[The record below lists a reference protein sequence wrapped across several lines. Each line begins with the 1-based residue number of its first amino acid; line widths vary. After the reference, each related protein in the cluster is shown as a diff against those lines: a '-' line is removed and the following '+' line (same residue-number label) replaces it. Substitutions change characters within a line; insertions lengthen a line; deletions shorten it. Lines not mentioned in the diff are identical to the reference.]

1 MNMRKKTLVGQKNK
15 SGIIPESACFCHFF
29 AVYSYMINKEKIMK
43 TNNTPLQKFKYI
55 TGDLLIGFLM
65 DRFDYTAKQAI
76 KMEKRLPG
84 GLKVQ
89 VI

>member
-1 MNMRKKTLVGQKNK
+1 M
-15 SGIIPESACFCHFF
+15 
-29 AVYSYMINKEKIMK
+29 
-43 TNNTPLQKFKYI
+43 KYI
-55 TGDLLIGFLM
+55 TGDVLIGFLM
-65 DRFDYTAKQAI
+65 DRFDFTAKEAI

>member
-1 MNMRKKTLVGQKNK
+1 MCEK
-15 SGIIPESACFCHFF
+15 
-29 AVYSYMINKEKIMK
+29 KEKTMITKKDLIVPTKEFGYKQPKLRQM
-43 TNNTPLQKFKYI
+43 KYI
-55 TGDLLIGFLM
+55 TGDVLIGFLM
-65 DRFDYTAKQAI
+65 DRFDFTAKEAI

>member
-1 MNMRKKTLVGQKNK
+1 MITKKELKVT
-15 SGIIPESACFCHFF
+15 S
-29 AVYSYMINKEKIMK
+29 KEYGYKQPKLRQI
-43 TNNTPLQKFKYI
+43 KYI
-55 TGDLLIGFLM
+55 TGDVLIGFLM

-76 KMEKRLPG
+76 EMEKRLPG

>member
-1 MNMRKKTLVGQKNK
+1 MKNK
-15 SGIIPESACFCHFF
+15 G
-29 AVYSYMINKEKIMK
+29 KTMK
-43 TNNTPLQKFKYI
+43 TNNTKLQKFKYI
-55 TGDLLIGFLM
+55 TGDVLIGFLI
-65 DRFDYTAKQAI
+65 DRFDFTAKEAI

>member
-1 MNMRKKTLVGQKNK
+1 MKNK
-15 SGIIPESACFCHFF
+15 G
-29 AVYSYMINKEKIMK
+29 KIMK
-43 TNNTPLQKFKYI
+43 TNNTKLQKFKYI
-55 TGDLLIGFLM
+55 TGDVLIGFLI
-65 DRFDYTAKQAI
+65 DRFDFTAKEAI

>member
-1 MNMRKKTLVGQKNK
+1 
-15 SGIIPESACFCHFF
+15 
-29 AVYSYMINKEKIMK
+29 MK
-43 TNNTPLQKFKYI
+43 TKYPATNSMFMNKPLQQFKYI
-55 TGDLLIGFLM
+55 KGDVLVGFLM
-65 DRFDYTAKQAI
+65 DRFDFTAKEAI

>member
-1 MNMRKKTLVGQKNK
+1 
-15 SGIIPESACFCHFF
+15 
-29 AVYSYMINKEKIMK
+29 MK
-43 TNNTPLQKFKYI
+43 TKYPATNSMFMNKPLQQFKYI
-55 TGDLLIGFLM
+55 KGDVLIGFLM
-65 DRFDYTAKQAI
+65 DRFDYTAKEAI

>member
-1 MNMRKKTLVGQKNK
+1 MAQERQYKTNNNN
-15 SGIIPESACFCHFF
+15 P
-29 AVYSYMINKEKIMK
+29 NPMK
-43 TNNTPLQKFKYI
+43 TNNTKLQKFKYI
-55 TGDLLIGFLM
+55 TGDVLIGFLM
-65 DRFDYTAKQAI
+65 DRFDYTAKEAI

>member
-1 MNMRKKTLVGQKNK
+1 
-15 SGIIPESACFCHFF
+15 
-29 AVYSYMINKEKIMK
+29 MINKEKIMK

>member
-1 MNMRKKTLVGQKNK
+1 MK
-15 SGIIPESACFCHFF
+15 
-29 AVYSYMINKEKIMK
+29 NKEKIMK
-43 TNNTPLQKFKYI
+43 TNNTKLQKFKYI
-55 TGDLLIGFLM
+55 TGDVLIGFLI
-65 DRFDYTAKQAI
+65 DRFDFTAKEAI

>member
-1 MNMRKKTLVGQKNK
+1 
-15 SGIIPESACFCHFF
+15 
-29 AVYSYMINKEKIMK
+29 MK
-43 TNNTPLQKFKYI
+43 TNNTKLQKFKYI
-55 TGDLLIGFLM
+55 TGDVLIGFLI
-65 DRFDYTAKQAI
+65 DRFDFAAKEAI

>member
-1 MNMRKKTLVGQKNK
+1 MNKQGN
-15 SGIIPESACFCHFF
+15 
-29 AVYSYMINKEKIMK
+29 IMK
-43 TNNTPLQKFKYI
+43 TNNTPLQKFTYI
-55 TGDLLIGFLM
+55 KGDVLIGFLM

-76 KMEKRLPG
+76 EMEKRLPG

>member
-1 MNMRKKTLVGQKNK
+1 
-15 SGIIPESACFCHFF
+15 
-29 AVYSYMINKEKIMK
+29 MK

-55 TGDLLIGFLM
+55 TGNALIGYLM
-65 DRFDYTAKQAI
+65 YRFDFTAKEA
-76 KMEKRLPG
+76 KFLEKRMPG

>member
-1 MNMRKKTLVGQKNK
+1 MK
-15 SGIIPESACFCHFF
+15 
-29 AVYSYMINKEKIMK
+29 NKEKIMK

-55 TGDLLIGFLM
+55 KGDVLIGFLM

>member
-1 MNMRKKTLVGQKNK
+1 MR
-15 SGIIPESACFCHFF
+15 
-29 AVYSYMINKEKIMK
+29 NKEKIMK
-43 TNNTPLQKFKYI
+43 TNKTKLQKFKYI
-55 TGDLLIGFLM
+55 TGDILIGFLI
-65 DRFDYTAKQAI
+65 DRFDFTTKEAI

>member
-1 MNMRKKTLVGQKNK
+1 
-15 SGIIPESACFCHFF
+15 
-29 AVYSYMINKEKIMK
+29 MK
-43 TNNTPLQKFKYI
+43 TNQTKLQKFKYI
-55 TGDLLIGFLM
+55 TGDVLIGFLM
-65 DRFDYTAKQAI
+65 DRFDYTVKEAI

>member
-1 MNMRKKTLVGQKNK
+1 MTK
-15 SGIIPESACFCHFF
+15 
-29 AVYSYMINKEKIMK
+29 
-43 TNNTPLQKFKYI
+43 PLQKLKVI
-55 TGDLLIGFLM
+55 KGDVLVGFLM
-65 DRFDYTAKQAI
+65 DRFDFTAKEAI

>member
-1 MNMRKKTLVGQKNK
+1 
-15 SGIIPESACFCHFF
+15 
-29 AVYSYMINKEKIMK
+29 MK
-43 TNNTPLQKFKYI
+43 TKYPATNSMFMSKPLQQFKYI
-55 TGDLLIGFLM
+55 KGDVLIGFLM
-65 DRFDYTAKQAI
+65 DRFGYTAKEAI

>member
-1 MNMRKKTLVGQKNK
+1 MKKTLDRYSVL
-15 SGIIPESACFCHFF
+15 F
-29 AVYSYMINKEKIMK
+29 VYYTITKGDIMNNLDNQTTRPK
-43 TNNTPLQKFKYI
+43 TGVIRQMKVIK
-55 TGDLLIGFLM
+55 GDVLIGLLM

-89 VI
+89 VIY

>member
-1 MNMRKKTLVGQKNK
+1 MKNK
-15 SGIIPESACFCHFF
+15 GNTMETK
-29 AVYSYMINKEKIMK
+29 NK
-43 TNNTPLQKFKYI
+43 PLQKFKYI
-55 TGDLLIGFLM
+55 KGDILIGFLI
-65 DRFDYTAKQAI
+65 DRFDFTTKEAI

>member
-1 MNMRKKTLVGQKNK
+1 
-15 SGIIPESACFCHFF
+15 
-29 AVYSYMINKEKIMK
+29 MK
-43 TNNTPLQKFKYI
+43 TKYPATNSMFMNTPLQKFKYI
-55 TGDLLIGFLM
+55 KGDVLVGFLM

>member
-1 MNMRKKTLVGQKNK
+1 MKNK
-15 SGIIPESACFCHFF
+15 G
-29 AVYSYMINKEKIMK
+29 KTMK
-43 TNNTPLQKFKYI
+43 TNNTPLQKFTYI
-55 TGDLLIGFLM
+55 KGDVLIGFLM

>member
-1 MNMRKKTLVGQKNK
+1 
-15 SGIIPESACFCHFF
+15 
-29 AVYSYMINKEKIMK
+29 MK
-43 TNNTPLQKFKYI
+43 TKNTTLQKFKYI
-55 TGDLLIGFLM
+55 KGDILIGFLM